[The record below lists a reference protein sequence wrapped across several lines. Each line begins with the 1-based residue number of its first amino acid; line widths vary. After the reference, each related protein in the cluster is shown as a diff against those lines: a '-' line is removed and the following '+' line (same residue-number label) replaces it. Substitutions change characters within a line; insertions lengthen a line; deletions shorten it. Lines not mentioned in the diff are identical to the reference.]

1 MNNISAIGYNL
12 QALFSQVSTLN
23 AKVSNL
29 ENEMLQAKVPSQK
42 VLDTGIANKL
52 QTLEDRYASFES
64 SFKSLVA
71 TLDRDIQTLKT
82 ELQVNK
88 LSVPQ
93 AEVQTVVEPPSYAE
107 ATAVVGAAGDQGLP
121 SNAVPEED
129 DLFMS
134 VAPPA
139 PPKAKGGRKKKV

>member
-42 VLDTGIANKL
+42 VLDTGITHKL

-71 TLDRDIQTLKT
+71 TLDRDIQALKT
-82 ELQVNK
+82 EIQVNK
-88 LSVPQ
+88 LPITTEAAAS
-93 AEVQTVVEPPSYAE
+93 QTIDVVEPPSYAE
-107 ATAVVGAAGDQGLP
+107 ATAVVEP

-139 PPKAKGGRKKKV
+139 PPKAKGGRKKKA